1 MTTLSPRRA
10 ATLLAACAMLVAA
23 GATPRAHAEARREAL
38 TLDRAIALALENQP
52 SLRQQAAQ
60 LEAARGRID
69 QARVNRRPTI
79 TLSAAG
85 TAGSTQARVINSGAT
100 VQGGF
105 FEPFLGTG
113 LTASASWRLYD
124 FGQTAASIRAAE
136 ASAAAMQASGG
147 TTTLDIQSQVAIAY
161 LEAVARQ
168 RLIAVADATVVS
180 ELRHVDEAR
189 KFVAAQAK
197 DPIEVSQ
204 AVARAATARSTLAQ
218 AQSDAAVALANLRS
232 AVGLFDPETTLSID
246 AAWPTPP
253 ADEPPP
259 LPALVG
265 NARTQRPE
273 ILAFD
278 KQIAAAE
285 ASITAALATRR
296 PTLTATARSA
306 WAPDTRDP
314 GQAPSWTAGLT
325 LQWQAYDGGRAA
337 ADARVARA
345 NLVNIQAQ
353 RDALVVTLTSQLDA
367 ARARIIANRAN
378 VSAST
383 EAVTA
388 ARAQLQLAEARYRQG
403 LGSQIELADAQ
414 FAVTSAEGNMIS
426 AEWQLADAWAQLRR
440 ATGRW

>member
-1 MTTLSPRRA
+1 MTSLSPRLA
-10 ATLLAACAMLVAA
+10 AALLAACASLA
-23 GATPRAHAEARREAL
+23 PPLAHAEARQEAL

-52 SLRQQAAQ
+52 TLRVQAAQ
-60 LEAARGRID
+60 VEAARGRID
-69 QARVNRRPTI
+69 QARVARRPTV
-79 TLSAAG
+79 TVSAAG
-85 TAGSTQARVINSGAT
+85 SAGSTQARVINSGQT
-100 VQGGF
+100 LQGGF

-113 LTASASWRLYD
+113 LTASATWRLYD
-124 FGQTAASIRAAE
+124 FGLTAANIRAAE
-136 ASAAAMQASGG
+136 ASAAATEAAGG
-147 TTTLDIQSQVAIAY
+147 TNTLDIQSQVAIAY

-189 KFVAAQAK
+189 RFVAAQAK

-218 AQSDAAVALANLRS
+218 AQSDAAVAMANLRS

-246 AAWPTPP
+246 AAWPTAP
-253 ADEPPP
+253 AAEPPP

-265 NARTQRPE
+265 SARTQRPE
-273 ILAFD
+273 IVAFD

-285 ASITAALATRR
+285 ASITAAAATRR
-296 PTLTATARSA
+296 PTLNATARTA
-306 WAPDTRDP
+306 WDPDTRDP
-314 GQAPSWTAGLT
+314 GRAPSWNAGIT
-325 LQWQAYDGGRAA
+325 LQWQVYDGGRAA
-337 ADARVARA
+337 ADVRVARA
-345 NLVNIQAQ
+345 NLASVQAQ